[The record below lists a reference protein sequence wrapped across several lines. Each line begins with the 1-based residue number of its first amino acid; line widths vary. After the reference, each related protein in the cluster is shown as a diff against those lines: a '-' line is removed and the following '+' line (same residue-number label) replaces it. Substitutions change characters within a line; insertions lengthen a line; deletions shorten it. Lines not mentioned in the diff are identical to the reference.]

1 MADVATG
8 QQLSTELVERAR
20 GLVDFLAEKAP
31 ETEALRQVS
40 PDVIEALDRADL
52 FAVGAPATFG
62 GPDIDLDTMFE
73 MGYELGRGCTSAAWC
88 WGLWAAHSWY
98 MGYATQEAQEELY
111 ADGPDLRLSSGVKS
125 EGAVVEL
132 VDGGCLLSGKWGLSS
147 GIDHAQWVMV
157 GAQLPNAGAS
167 ADQLASLMLVPRS
180 QVTIEDDWYVMG
192 LKGTGSK
199 TVVIEA
205 PVFVPE
211 HRFLLLDGAE
221 NGPAKATHGRASYGL
236 PPQMPIVYITAS
248 PLIGAARAAVDTLS
262 EQMKSRRHSFTGARR
277 LESVGLQMRI
287 AEAAAEVNAAAGL
300 ARTDLRDLLRMGAR
314 GETMSTELRATT
326 RLHHCYIAKLARQA
340 VERLYEVSGT
350 AGMYSHAP
358 MQRLF
363 SDVYTGSKNI
373 GFPWDEMAESYGRVR
388 LGLKP
393 NGMFS

>member
-167 ADQLASLMLVPRS
+167 ADQLAALMLVPRS

-199 TVVIEA
+199 TVVIEE

-287 AEAAAEVNAAAGL
+287 AEAAAEVECRRRPCADRPPRSPANGCTRGDDVDGATGNDATPPLLHRQARASSGRAPLRGERHSRHVL
-300 ARTDLRDLLRMGAR
+300 ARTDATTLLRRVHGI
-314 GETMSTELRATT
+314 EEH
-326 RLHHCYIAKLARQA
+326 RLSVGR
-340 VERLYEVSGT
+340 
-350 AGMYSHAP
+350 
-358 MQRLF
+358 
-363 SDVYTGSKNI
+363 D
-373 GFPWDEMAESYGRVR
+373 GRVLR
-388 LGLKP
+388 PG
-393 NGMFS
+393 SARA